1 MNDNSLIQYRKHDE
15 VDFIKY
21 DRCINSASNSRVYA
35 AGWYLDRSAI
45 VWDALVWGNY
55 EFVMPIPVGNKYG
68 IRYLYQPVFSQ
79 QLGIFPSP
87 DLDIAFH
94 FYREIRKRFR
104 YAFIHLNSENPVPG
118 ISETG
123 YFFARNNFLLSAN
136 KSYQS
141 IFENYSKNTKRNLG
155 RAESNHLN
163 YVPDITLKE
172 HIEFTKDNMQHI
184 LTKKDMDKLKSIISY
199 SQVKGIGEIP
209 AVYDAEN
216 RLCAT
221 VFFCRWKNRI
231 TYLNAVSDK
240 NGKDLRGMFLLIDR
254 YIRNISGND
263 IIIDFEGSMIPGVAR
278 FFKGFGATTEKYKI
292 FRYNSLPLPVRW
304 LKSL

>member
-94 FYREIRKRFR
+94 LIQ
-104 YAFIHLNSENPVPG
+104 IC
-118 ISETG
+118 I
-123 YFFARNNFLLSAN
+123 
-136 KSYQS
+136 
-141 IFENYSKNTKRNLG
+141 YS
-155 RAESNHLN
+155 
-163 YVPDITLKE
+163 PQ
-172 HIEFTKDNMQHI
+172 F
-184 LTKKDMDKLKSIISY
+184 
-199 SQVKGIGEIP
+199 
-209 AVYDAEN
+209 
-216 RLCAT
+216 
-221 VFFCRWKNRI
+221 
-231 TYLNAVSDK
+231 
-240 NGKDLRGMFLLIDR
+240 
-254 YIRNISGND
+254 
-263 IIIDFEGSMIPGVAR
+263 
-278 FFKGFGATTEKYKI
+278 
-292 FRYNSLPLPVRW
+292 
-304 LKSL
+304 